1 MGENFFD
8 QSISRELNLSS
19 NCPKNLA
26 ELIFKPLESR
36 NEDSIILLSHDSNK
50 YVEITLA
57 RFRFIMFSLY
67 KEFSERGIQIGETVL
82 LTSIAGNNELFIALM
97 FAALTSYG
105 ARVLL
110 PMFPEISEL
119 PEWLQKNKCQI
130 AILPEEDILSLHCH
144 YKEKQ
149 IIKEIRKIS
158 FKRKLKCFDIFTDF
172 KIRKLLYDGIER
184 MNYVNDD
191 LFKEVIHHSNFETES
206 FLITTSGS
214 TGISKLVCYCQGALI
229 LSCLS
234 WQQAGLFDDNLLGG
248 RCFTPMFTHTMGIR
262 AFFNAVWT
270 GHPVCIIN
278 TEWFLEKPE
287 TVRYLLLKMLPEHIT
302 GGPSIYNLLLELM
315 RCFPELKNELPRAF
329 KTLISSGAPIDKKT
343 VREIESTFGLK
354 IYNAFGTTETQQI
367 LNSIL
372 LPSSGKSERES
383 LGAPLPGVKIG
394 LKKIKGDG
402 ELYELHVNSIFGM
415 KRDSLFKW
423 SPVNI
428 PGDFF
433 YTGDIVR
440 LKDKNLIFYAGRENR
455 DYIKD
460 GFGVKIPVV
469 RLHKYYESLFA
480 KSGHIELFPVKGI
493 PGLAALI
500 FIKNS
505 DFPEGIVSNEKL
517 IKQYEGIISEVN
529 NRLLK
534 ILEPFEYRHRSI
546 IRFTLVNSET
556 PKTIK
561 GTVSSFQIGIL
572 YNETISNLVDP
583 LGCGRH
589 IKNIETSDTQLTS
602 FTQYHNSYFGK
613 MMLSL
618 AIDYSYH
625 KSEKDSL
632 FTIEQGKELEILD
645 FTGGFGTNLLGHNNK
660 RINQAVMGFLSR
672 KEIPL
677 SDQGSIQKYAGEL
690 AEKLNLMVGTLTHKD
705 FNVIFGS
712 TGSEAVEIAIHH
724 AFLEWKNF
732 FEKMRKTQFEKYGYE
747 AGSLV
752 TKIWDENA
760 ARLAE
765 SDVYLLGL
773 KDAFHGHSSGA
784 RTVLGNNQKREKFKN
799 ILGVKSILIDD
810 KSENWQ
816 EQVEHAVNGSQIKLK
831 KVSWRMN
838 SYVCEEFEFPNL
850 IGAIVEPIIGEGG
863 IRIVNP
869 EFLKYLSGFDFPLIM
884 DEIQC
889 GLGRAG
895 TFLASFG
902 INANY
907 YLFAKSLGGN
917 VEKISAVLIE
927 KSRYI
932 REFPDLYSS
941 TFANGGLAATIALET
956 LAIIEKDDIIRIAHD
971 KGEILARK
979 LNSVRKKHPAV
990 ISEITGKGLMQ
1001 GIRFC
1006 DFSKSNKIFFRC
1018 LYNENYLGLLFSAYL
1033 LLKHR
1038 VRILPSISS
1047 PNILR
1052 IEPSGYITNQEISK
1066 LESALEDL
1074 CWNIENNHMYEI
1086 FKPLM
1091 DNDLF
1096 TDNKGK
1102 IPKEGFMYTGIDE
1115 PSAGAEKV
1123 AIIAHFVYPDAEL
1136 RALDKDLC
1144 KASDTGLRILFNRF
1158 QMLMQAKPFLLF
1170 SKNIM
1175 NGKIHF
1181 SFIALAVDSAELDK
1195 CIRQRKQ
1202 GKINEKIQDAV
1213 NLARELGIKT
1223 VSLGAYTS
1231 IISNNGMALVESGD
1245 TRIITGNT
1253 LTAASGIIMLKR
1265 EIQSHS
1271 TKNKINILG
1280 IIGASGNIGS

>member
-1 MGENFFD
+1 
-8 QSISRELNLSS
+8 
-19 NCPKNLA
+19 
-26 ELIFKPLESR
+26 
-36 NEDSIILLSHDSNK
+36 
-50 YVEITLA
+50 
-57 RFRFIMFSLY
+57 
-67 KEFSERGIQIGETVL
+67 
-82 LTSIAGNNELFIALM
+82 
-97 FAALTSYG
+97 
-105 ARVLL
+105 
-110 PMFPEISEL
+110 
-119 PEWLQKNKCQI
+119 
-130 AILPEEDILSLHCH
+130 
-144 YKEKQ
+144 
-149 IIKEIRKIS
+149 
-158 FKRKLKCFDIFTDF
+158 
-172 KIRKLLYDGIER
+172 
-184 MNYVNDD
+184 
-191 LFKEVIHHSNFETES
+191 
-206 FLITTSGS
+206 
-214 TGISKLVCYCQGALI
+214 
-229 LSCLS
+229 
-234 WQQAGLFDDNLLGG
+234 
-248 RCFTPMFTHTMGIR
+248 
-262 AFFNAVWT
+262 
-270 GHPVCIIN
+270 
-278 TEWFLEKPE
+278 
-287 TVRYLLLKMLPEHIT
+287 
-302 GGPSIYNLLLELM
+302 
-315 RCFPELKNELPRAF
+315 
-329 KTLISSGAPIDKKT
+329 
-343 VREIESTFGLK
+343 
-354 IYNAFGTTETQQI
+354 
-367 LNSIL
+367 
-372 LPSSGKSERES
+372 
-383 LGAPLPGVKIG
+383 
-394 LKKIKGDG
+394 
-402 ELYELHVNSIFGM
+402 
-415 KRDSLFKW
+415 
-423 SPVNI
+423 
-428 PGDFF
+428 
-433 YTGDIVR
+433 
-440 LKDKNLIFYAGRENR
+440 
-455 DYIKD
+455 
-460 GFGVKIPVV
+460 
-469 RLHKYYESLFA
+469 
-480 KSGHIELFPVKGI
+480 
-493 PGLAALI
+493 
-500 FIKNS
+500 
-505 DFPEGIVSNEKL
+505 
-517 IKQYEGIISEVN
+517 
-529 NRLLK
+529 
-534 ILEPFEYRHRSI
+534 
-546 IRFTLVNSET
+546 
-556 PKTIK
+556 
-561 GTVSSFQIGIL
+561 
-572 YNETISNLVDP
+572 
-583 LGCGRH
+583 
-589 IKNIETSDTQLTS
+589 
-602 FTQYHNSYFGK
+602 
-613 MMLSL
+613 
-618 AIDYSYH
+618 
-625 KSEKDSL
+625 
-632 FTIEQGKELEILD
+632 
-645 FTGGFGTNLLGHNNK
+645 
-660 RINQAVMGFLSR
+660 
-672 KEIPL
+672 
-677 SDQGSIQKYAGEL
+677 
-690 AEKLNLMVGTLTHKD
+690 
-705 FNVIFGS
+705 
-712 TGSEAVEIAIHH
+712 
-724 AFLEWKNF
+724 
-732 FEKMRKTQFEKYGYE
+732 MRKTQFEKYGYE

-1280 IIGASGNIGS
+1280 IIGASGNIGSILTLSLLESNISFRIIYLFGRNISKLQHMINGLPVKMLAGKNIQLKTEFDLSLLKRCNIIIAATNTNDPVIFPNHINQNKPVIISDLSIPRAVSEDVFEMGNVIPVNLASYIVLPEEPEFVMSSHTPKGTVFCCAAEAILNGLEPIECNLKGKISLEAVHEVTRLAEKYHFLTRLADVATSNPA